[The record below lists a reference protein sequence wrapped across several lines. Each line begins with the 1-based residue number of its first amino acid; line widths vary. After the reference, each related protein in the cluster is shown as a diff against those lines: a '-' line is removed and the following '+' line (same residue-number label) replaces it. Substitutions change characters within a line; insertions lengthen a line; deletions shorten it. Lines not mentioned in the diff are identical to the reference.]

1 MDRRDCIVA
10 DVRDP
15 GIASR
20 IPEDVDAII
29 HLAALSRDPDCRDR
43 GYRCFDTN
51 VMSTLNLL
59 DAAVQRSAKQFIF
72 ASSEWVY
79 EGFEDG
85 VWKTEESPID
95 ITRHISEYALS
106 KLVSEA
112 NLRQKYQHEFCPVT
126 ILRFGIV
133 YGPRGE
139 NWSAVES
146 LLNVVATQDEVA
158 VQSKA
163 TGRSFIHVSD
173 VADAILASVGTE
185 GFEIINIQGE
195 RLITLGDIIEV
206 GKRLTGRKPRVVERS
221 PEQSTVRLVSGEKA
235 WTLLGWKPVVG
246 LEEGAESV
254 IDFLGV
260 SRAVHEPADVTDP

>member
-1 MDRRDCIVA
+1 
-10 DVRDP
+10 
-15 GIASR
+15 
-20 IPEDVDAII
+20 
-29 HLAALSRDPDCRDR
+29 
-43 GYRCFDTN
+43 
-51 VMSTLNLL
+51 MSTLNLI
-59 DAAVQRSAKQFIF
+59 DAAAQRSVKQFIF

-95 ITRHISEYALS
+95 ITRHTSEYALS
-106 KLVSEA
+106 KMVSEA
-112 NLRQKYQHEFCPVT
+112 NLRQKYQHGFCPVT

-146 LLNVVATQDEVA
+146 LLNAVATEDEVA

-163 TGRSFIHVSD
+163 TGRCFIHVSD
-173 VADAILASVGTE
+173 IADAILASVGTE

-195 RLITLGDIIEV
+195 RLVTLGDIIEV

-221 PEQSTVRLVSGEKA
+221 PEQSNVRLVSGEKA

-246 LEEGAESV
+246 LAEGAESV
-254 IDFLGV
+254 IDFLEV
-260 SRAVHEPADVTDP
+260 SRAIHEPADVTDS